1 MYLFFGKGMIE
12 YLAFPRYSN
21 PKQELQHIVYL
32 DANNVYGYA
41 ISQFLSVGGFQL
53 VDPKCFTEINITAI
67 FQNFV
72 FETLILHIPK
82 NGVNN

>member
-12 YLAFPRYSN
+12 YLVFPRYSN

-53 VDPKCFTEINITAI
+53 VDPKM
-67 FQNFV
+67 
-72 FETLILHIPK
+72 LH
-82 NGVNN
+82 

>member
-53 VDPKCFTEINITAI
+53 VDPKMLHWNKYNSNISKFCVWDFDFAYSK
-67 FQNFV
+67 
-72 FETLILHIPK
+72 EWCK
-82 NGVNN
+82 